1 MKVINLFAGP
11 GAGKSTTAAG
21 VFHELKIAGANAE
34 LVGEF
39 AKDLTWEGRHGAL
52 QNQLYV
58 LGKQYQRLDRLRG
71 QVDIVVIDSPLML
84 SCVYLPRVIK
94 DGASEEWLRFR
105 SLIGATAK
113 AAFNTFDN
121 INFMVRRNK
130 PYNPKGRGQTEDEA
144 RVIDREMEEML
155 RKEQLPYHEVYGDAT
170 APTQVISILQRLQ
183 AHRLL

>member
-21 VFHELKIAGANAE
+21 TFHELKVAGVNAE

-39 AKDLTWEGRHGAL
+39 AKDLTWEGRHGTL
-52 QNQLYV
+52 QNQLYI
-58 LGKQYQRLDRLRG
+58 LAKQYHRLDRLRG
-71 QVDIVVIDSPLML
+71 QVEVVVIDSPLML
-84 SCVYLPRVIK
+84 SCIYLPRVIT
-94 DGASEEWLRFR
+94 DCRGEEWRTFR

-121 INFMVRRNK
+121 INFVVRRTK
-130 PYNPKGRGQTEDEA
+130 PYNPKGRNQSLDEA
-144 RVIDREMEEML
+144 RVIDGEIEEML
-155 RKEQLPYHEVYGDAT
+155 RREGLPYHEVYGDSS
-170 APTQVISILQRLQ
+170 APTQVLQVLQ